1 MLQEAVSFRQFMT
14 VAVFV
19 LVTFDVST
27 AQSSDR
33 CQILS
38 VESAAEADSGTYVVF
53 SAKLNPEV
61 PTAKAEFKWQITVG
75 TIISGQGTSSI
86 TVDTS
91 GLGGQ
96 SIDATV
102 SVSGIS
108 TLCSTSANQSV
119 AVLSPP
125 PCGMAF
131 DEYGDIRF
139 EDEKARLDNF
149 AFQLFNQKSAT
160 GYIFAYAG
168 KQTYEGE
175 AAERLLRA
183 KNYLVK
189 VRDMDPARII
199 VVDGGYQE
207 EFRVTLI
214 LVLPGATPPLAMP
227 TLSPAEIQLTTP
239 RPRDLTK
246 RKISKRQ

>member
-19 LVTFDVST
+19 LVTFVVST

-38 VESAAEADSGTYVVF
+38 VESSAQADAGTSIVF
-53 SAKLNPEV
+53 SAKLNTVV
-61 PTAKAEFKWQITVG
+61 PTAKPEFKWQISAG
-75 TIISGQGTSSI
+75 TIISGEGTSSI

-96 SIDATV
+96 SIEATV

-108 TLCSTSANQSV
+108 TLCSTSATQSV

-125 PCGMAF
+125 QCGMPF
-131 DEYGDIRF
+131 DEYGNIRF

-149 AFQLFNQKSAT
+149 AIQLFNQKSAT

-168 KQTYEGE
+168 KLTYEGE
-175 AAERLLRA
+175 AAGRLLRA

-227 TLSPAEIQLTTP
+227 TLSPAEIELTKP
-239 RPRDLTK
+239 RPRDLAK
-246 RKISKRQ
+246 RETRRQ